1 MIMSQNTN
9 PVHLM
14 STSYFWTLLVCMG
27 YVLSL
32 ASVRTES
39 IGFDQHIQ
47 PVLVRHCISCHGP
60 DKQKGGL
67 RLDVKSTAMKGGENG
82 IIIDLEHPEKSSLL
96 KRISTKDP
104 YLRMPPEGGILS
116 ASQISILRQWIQQGA
131 PWPEKAP
138 DTSILLRHWA
148 YQDIS
153 DPIPPSPEKSWT
165 THNPIDFFIHQKLE
179 ENDLTMNPP
188 ADRRQLIRR
197 MALDLT
203 GLPPTWESVQAFEKN
218 TTPAAMDQVIDQLLQ
233 SPHYGERWGRHW
245 LDVARFNESQ
255 GYERDKHRPNA
266 WRYRDYVIRSFNQNK
281 PYDQFVREQIAGDL
295 IEPVTLDGIIAT
307 GFLVAGPW
315 DEVGVNQVNRI
326 SRKQVREDELEEMIS
341 TLGQTFLATT
351 IHCARCHSHKYDPI
365 PLKDYYRVKSA
376 LDGVHH
382 GDRPILTKEERS
394 DYTSARASLESG
406 LKALKTER
414 ISLKKEKDSK
424 LNRSIKSL
432 EQKIKELDDQ
442 LPKTYAANPREPD
455 VTQVLVRG
463 DVQQPLEPVSAGG
476 LSMLRQLDFDF
487 GLQPDAKE
495 SSRRRVLAAWVTD
508 PANPLLPRVMVNRI
522 WHYHFGRGLVTSPND
537 FGQLGARPSHPE
549 LLDWLATEF
558 MSSGWDIK
566 HMHRLIMTSATYQ
579 QSSAPDEA
587 SLKKDAENQWLWRFT
602 PRRVEGEIARDAML
616 MASGEINYAMEGPG
630 YKSYTL
636 KVNNSHFY
644 TWADHQ
650 GATYNRRSVYRTH
663 VQSANDPLMDSL
675 DCPRPSDLMPNRSIT
690 TTPLQALTLMNNS
703 VVLRQTTKMAQHLEK
718 QWPKDMSQAIRTAF
732 QRTLQRN
739 PSVEELEEHRSLAS
753 EHGLSQVCWVLL
765 NSSEFLYMQ

>member
-1 MIMSQNTN
+1 MRQNTH
-9 PVHLM
+9 PVHFM
-14 STSYFWTLLVCMG
+14 STSHFWTLLVCMG
-27 YVLSL
+27 NVLSL
-32 ASVRTES
+32 ASVQTES
-39 IGFDQHIQ
+39 IDFDQHIQ
-47 PVLVRHCISCHGP
+47 PVLVRRCIACHGP
-60 DKQKGGL
+60 DQQKGGL
-67 RLDVKSTAMKGGENG
+67 RLDLKTTTMKGGKDGPVINV
-82 IIIDLEHPEKSSLL
+82 EHPDQSAILQ
-96 KRISTKDP
+96 RIHSQDP
-104 YLRMPPEGGILS
+104 DLRMPPEGASLS
-116 ASQISILRQWIQQGA
+116 LDERLALRRWIQQGA
-131 PWPEKAP
+131 DWPADANNE
-138 DTSILLRHWA
+138 SILYRHWA
-148 YQDIS
+148 YQNVTS
-153 DPIPPSPEKSWT
+153 PTPPPPGENWRVQ
-165 THNPIDFFIHQKLE
+165 NPIDLFIQHRLE
-179 ENDLTMNPP
+179 KQGLHLNPP
-188 ADRRQLIRR
+188 AERRQLIRR
-197 MALDLT
+197 MGLDLT
-203 GLPPTWESVQAFEKN
+203 GLPPSWEAVQAFEEDAS
-218 TTPAAMDQVIDQLLQ
+218 PSAIDQAINQLLQ
-233 SPHYGERWGRHW
+233 SPRYGERWGRHW

-295 IEPVTLDGIIAT
+295 IEPVNPDGIIAT

-326 SRKQVREDELEEMIS
+326 SRKQVREDELEEMIG

-351 IHCARCHSHKYDPI
+351 IHCARCHSHKFDPI
-365 PLKDYYRVKSA
+365 PLKDYYRIKSA
-376 LDGVHH
+376 LDGAHH

-394 DYTSARASLESG
+394 DYTSARASLESE
-406 LKALKTER
+406 LKTLKTER
-414 ISLKKEKDSK
+414 TSLKKEKDAT

-432 EQKIKELDDQ
+432 EQKIKDLDNR

-455 VTQVLVRG
+455 VTQVLARG

-495 SSRRRVLAAWVTD
+495 SSRRRALAEWVTD
-508 PANPLLPRVMVNRI
+508 PANPLLARVMANRI
-522 WHYHFGRGLVTSPND
+522 WHYHFGRGLVITPND

-558 MSSGWDIK
+558 IRSGWDVK
-566 HMHRLIMTSATYQ
+566 HMHRLIMSSATYQ
-579 QSSAPDEA
+579 QSSAPDET
-587 SLKKDAENQWLWRFT
+587 SIEKDAENQWLWRFS
-602 PRRVEGEIARDAML
+602 PRRVEGEVARDAML
-616 MASGEINYAMEGPG
+616 VASGEINYDMEGPG

-703 VVLRQTTKMAQHLEK
+703 VVLRQATKMAQYLEQ
-718 QWPKDMSQAIRTAF
+718 QWPKNLSQTIRSAF
-732 QRTLQRN
+732 QRTMQRN
-739 PSVEELEEHRSLAS
+739 PSAEELQEHQSLAT